1 MGVDTESRVTSV
13 PAPTDSTQSLFVRN
27 ATGLVREL
35 SAFDSFN
42 ISISAVIA
50 PIGFIF
56 FIALCPYFWPNANLL
71 VSCAIGIPGSI
82 CFALVYTYF
91 TVIMPRS
98 GGDYVWLSRTLS
110 PFFGFVVNASLTYV
124 YLTWWAMN
132 FTVFVTVCMPAL
144 AYVLGIKSHW
154 MTNPSH
160 LETGAILTLAV
171 VLYTLLMVRSAHAA
185 ARFMFVLFFLVW
197 AGMLLFVAVLAF
209 TSHQSFI
216 HSWNA
221 HAGTYSYNAIIARAK
236 SLGFG
241 YGGSK
246 VGPTFLAVSEVLLVY
261 CGFQWTG
268 YWAGE
273 IKDVKKSAFRAI
285 MGGMIF
291 VIASYTIFTAVVYKV
306 YGVKFI
312 GSLMFLGF
320 GGGAAHTSLPFA
332 PYVTQL
338 FRFTPVGVALQV
350 IVIAGFALSVIWGA
364 PAGFVMATRN
374 VFAWSFD
381 RLAPEKLTEVSDRY
395 HSPVAATLLVA
406 VFIEILCLLN
416 VFSNLGAWELSIIW
430 ILGGGFIVVSF
441 AAAWLP
447 WHKPELHAKAPDW
460 ARRRFIGVPVIT
472 WVAIVNIIF
481 WGYASYA
488 SFATGLAGLQ
498 LRPIID
504 SAVVP
509 LFACAYYFGM
519 RLYRRS
525 QRVNM
530 SLMFQEV
537 PPE

>member
-1 MGVDTESRVTSV
+1 MSMETETRPKPAAAPTESS
-13 PAPTDSTQSLFVRN
+13 SSLFVRN

-35 SAFDSFN
+35 GAFDSFN
-42 ISISAVIA
+42 ISVSAVIA

-56 FIALCPYFWPNANLL
+56 FITLCPYFWPNANLL

-82 CFALVYTYF
+82 CFSLVYTYF

-110 PFFGFVVNASLTYV
+110 PFFGFTVNVSLTYV

-132 FTVFVTVCMPAL
+132 FTVFVTACMPAI
-144 AYVLGIKSHW
+144 AYVAGIKASW
-154 MTNPSH
+154 MAAPSH
-160 LETGAILTLAV
+160 LETGTILTVAV
-171 VLYTLLMVRSAHAA
+171 VLYTLMMVRSAHTA
-185 ARFMFVLFFLVW
+185 ARFMFVLFFIVW
-197 AGMLLFVAVLAF
+197 AGMLLFVGVLAF
-209 TSHQSFI
+209 TGRASFI
-216 HSWNA
+216 HSWNTT
-221 HAGTYSYNAIIARAK
+221 AGTYSYAGVIAKAK
-236 SLGFG
+236 SLGFSYSG
-241 YGGSK
+241 FRWS
-246 VGPTFLAVSEVLLVY
+246 PTFLAVSEVLLVY
-261 CGFQWTG
+261 CGFQWSG

-273 IKDVKKSAFRAI
+273 IKDVKRSAFRAI

-291 VIASYTIFTAVVYKV
+291 VIASYMIFTAVVYKV

-312 GSLMFLGF
+312 GSLMYLGF
-320 GGGAAHTSLPFA
+320 GSGSSHVSLPFA

-338 FRFTPVGVALQV
+338 FKFTPVGVALQV
-350 IVIAGFALSVIWGA
+350 VVIAAFALSVIWGA

-381 RLAPEKLTEVSDRY
+381 RLAPEKLTEVSDRF

-430 ILGGGFIVVSF
+430 ILGGGFCIVSF

-447 WHKPELHAKAPDW
+447 WHKPELHAKAPNW
-460 ARRRFIGVPVIT
+460 ARRRFIGIPVIT
-472 WVAIVNIIF
+472 WVAVVNIIF
-481 WGYASYA
+481 WGYATYA

-498 LRPIID
+498 LRPIFD
-504 SAVVP
+504 SAAVP
-509 LFACAYYFGM
+509 LAAAAWYIGM
-519 RLYRRS
+519 RIYRRS
-525 QRVNM
+525 QRVDM
-530 SLMFQEV
+530 SLLFQEV